1 MCEISQHREAA
12 THGNLIWRPSS
23 SEDDYQVVDGNGAQ
37 ENDFDALMRER
48 FDTISSLFDRPT
60 QESEVPA
67 SHRKPSLAGISARGT
82 AMSHT
87 GSLMA
92 TPAPWRRQNESNSQ
106 AEDTD
111 NDNHSDQE
119 EEFHAAAELFD
130 IMNGE
135 FDDGMFDTLPVE
147 QMLAKHGSSSQHQP
161 SHDGSEFSP
170 FENTLWVE
178 KYMGSVAD
186 ITDKLGMVEKR
197 IAASQIDDNESDAT
211 YERAAQECDNFDE
224 MDDERMTSKED
235 EPTYAAACLACLDHD
250 TDHDLHHEVN
260 DDDDDDDDCSP
271 LGDDNVVRDDDLF
284 DESDSSSRESPPPP
298 SMGRSRKSESD
309 MRRTKNMSRK
319 LGNTTGSVNL

>member
-1 MCEISQHREAA
+1 MWQPR
-12 THGNLIWRPSS
+12 S
-23 SEDDYQVVDGNGAQ
+23 SEDDYQVVDGNHAQ
-37 ENDFDALMRER
+37 ENGFDALMGER
-48 FDTISSLFDRPT
+48 FDMIPSLFDRPT
-60 QESEVPA
+60 LESEVPA
-67 SHRKPSLAGISARGT
+67 SHRKPSAAGISARGP
-82 AMSHT
+82 ALSHT
-87 GSLMA
+87 GSLVA

-119 EEFHAAAELFD
+119 EEFHVAAELFD
-130 IMNGE
+130 IINGE

-147 QMLAKHGSSSQHQP
+147 QMLAKLGNSSSRQP
-161 SHDGSEFSP
+161 SHEGSDFSP

-178 KYMGSVAD
+178 EYMGSVAD
-186 ITDKLGMVEKR
+186 ITDKLGVVEKR

-211 YERAAQECDNFDE
+211 YERAAQEGEDI
-224 MDDERMTSKED
+224 DDVDGRRTSKAED
-235 EPTYAAACLACLDHD
+235 PTYAAACRACLDHD
-250 TDHDLHHEVN
+250 TDHDFLHEVN
-260 DDDDDDDDCSP
+260 DDYDDDDD
-271 LGDDNVVRDDDLF
+271 GDDYTPIGNDNVIGDDDLF